1 MQWVHQTRMK
11 SIVNW
16 CVHEARVDHTSWRAV
31 SYIDQHHVEGD
42 EVF

>member
-11 SIVNW
+11 SIVSGR
-16 CVHEARVDHTSWRAV
+16 VQEARVDHTSWSAV
-31 SYIDQHHVEGD
+31 SYIGQHHVEGD